1 MATDGITFLQMSR
14 EMELKRLDFFFLKT
28 FFFAFFFSHDISH
41 QNLPCAIFL
50 LFFAAFLSPSFI
62 APIVSFHFAF
72 SLCHQFLFYPYPFPP
87 HFVLLPCIAFTCC
100 YTPSRDT
107 VIRDYFFLASPLSF
121 HYSLGYIVPLSSLS
135 RVINFFSSSFFLP
148 PSSILS

>member
-1 MATDGITFLQMSR
+1 MLRHFFSL
-14 EMELKRLDFFFLKT
+14 FFFLL
-28 FFFAFFFSHDISH
+28 AFHISH

-87 HFVLLPCIAFTCC
+87 HFVLLPCVAFTC

-107 VIRDYFFLASPLSF
+107 VIWDFFFLASPLSF
-121 HYSLGYIVPLSSLS
+121 HYSLGYVVPLSSLS
-135 RVINFFSSSFFLP
+135 RVIKFFSSSFFLP